1 MSTSKPLRL
10 ILILILLVAFSFS
23 LAGCSLFQ
31 TESPPEDL
39 PGTLEPAPEEELPED
54 PQEPTPPLPEEKP
67 PIVRAGYEEILAAV
81 AGLSTESSGFGPG
94 NSTDE
99 NNRPLSALS
108 YEAKY
113 GEYGLIAMTDDD
125 GVIYLTFDQG
135 YENGYTTPILDIL
148 KEKNVRATFFV
159 TMSYA
164 KKNPELIKRMLNE
177 GHVIGNHS
185 NTHPSMPTLSVQDC
199 INEIMSLHDYILD
212 TYGYEMTL
220 FRPPSGEFSITSL
233 EIARLLGYQNV
244 FWSFAYVDW
253 ETDNQP
259 EPTAAYERITSKT
272 HDGAIYLLHSVS
284 STNAT
289 ILGDV
294 IDYWQSNG
302 FEVKAY
308 Q

>member
-1 MSTSKPLRL
+1 MSNYKKIRP
-10 ILILILLVAFSFS
+10 ILILILLFAFAFTF
-23 LAGCSLFQ
+23 AGCSLFQ
-31 TESPPEDL
+31 TDPPPQDL
-39 PGTLEPAPEEELPED
+39 PGAEEPGSEGELPEE

-94 NSTDE
+94 NATDE

-108 YEAKY
+108 YETKY
-113 GEYGLIAMTDDD
+113 RDYGLVALTDDD
-125 GVIYLTFDQG
+125 GIIYLTFDQG

-148 KEKNVRATFFV
+148 QEKNVRATFFV

-177 GHVIGNHS
+177 GHVIANHS
-185 NTHPSMPTLSVQDC
+185 NTHPSMPKLSVQDA
-199 INEIMSLHDYILD
+199 IDEIMSLHDYILD

-220 FRPPSGEFSITSL
+220 FRPPSGEFSVTSL

-253 ETDNQP
+253 ETNNQP
-259 EPTAAYERITSKT
+259 DPTVAYERITSKT

-284 STNAT
+284 ATNAS

-294 IDYWQSNG
+294 IDYWHSKG
-302 FEVKAY
+302 YEVKAY

>member
-1 MSTSKPLRL
+1 MNIYKTMRP
-10 ILILILLVAFSFS
+10 ILILILLAAFAFS
-23 LAGCSLFQ
+23 LAGCSVFQ
-31 TESPPEDL
+31 TDSPPQDL
-39 PGTLEPAPEEELPED
+39 PGTEELGSEGELPED
-54 PQEPTPPLPEEKP
+54 PEEPTPTLPEEKP
-67 PIVRAGYEEILAAV
+67 PIVRAGFEEIVAAV

-94 NSTDE
+94 NATDE
-99 NNRPLSALS
+99 NNRPLSALN

-113 GEYGLIAMTDDD
+113 GEYGLIAMTDDE

-135 YENGYTTPILDIL
+135 YENGYTTPILDVL

-164 KKNPELIKRMLNE
+164 KKNPELMKRMFNE

-185 NTHPSMPTLSVQDC
+185 NTHPVMSPLAVQDC
-199 INEIMSLHDYILD
+199 IDEIMSLHNYILD

-220 FRPPSGEFSITSL
+220 FRPPSGEFSVTSL

-259 EPTAAYERITSKT
+259 DPAAAYERMTSKT
-272 HDGAIYLLHSVS
+272 HDGAIYLLHTVS
-284 STNAT
+284 STNAEV
-289 ILGDV
+289 LGDV
-294 IDYWQSNG
+294 IDYWHSKG
-302 FEVKAY
+302 YDVKAY

>member
-1 MSTSKPLRL
+1 MNIYKTMRP
-10 ILILILLVAFSFS
+10 ILILILLAAFAFS
-23 LAGCSLFQ
+23 LAGCSVFQ
-31 TESPPEDL
+31 TDSPPQDL
-39 PGTLEPAPEEELPED
+39 PGTEELGSEGELPED
-54 PQEPTPPLPEEKP
+54 PEEPTPTLPEEKP
-67 PIVRAGYEEILAAV
+67 PIVRAGFEEIVAAV

-94 NSTDE
+94 NATDE
-99 NNRPLSALS
+99 NNRPLSALN

-113 GEYGLIAMTDDD
+113 GEYGLIAMTDDE

-135 YENGYTTPILDIL
+135 YENGYTTPILDVL

-164 KKNPELIKRMLNE
+164 KKNPELMKRMFNE

-185 NTHPSMPTLSVQDC
+185 NTHPVMSTLSVQDC
-199 INEIMSLHDYILD
+199 IDEIMSLHNYILD

-220 FRPPSGEFSITSL
+220 FRPPSGEFSVTSL

-259 EPTAAYERITSKT
+259 DPATAYERMTSKT
-272 HDGAIYLLHSVS
+272 HDGAIYLLHTVS
-284 STNAT
+284 STNAEV
-289 ILGDV
+289 LGDV
-294 IDYWQSNG
+294 IDYWHSKG
-302 FEVKAY
+302 YDVKAY